1 MVNWK
6 RVTAKKLKKKV
17 KMRQTRM
24 MIEEL
29 YVRVDSQ
36 EREMSN

>member
-6 RVTAKKLKKKV
+6 RVTARKLKKRV

-24 MIEEL
+24 MIEQL

-36 EREMSN
+36 ERKVSN